1 MELTRTKMIIYAV
14 IGIIALVIAAVIIS
28 MSSKS
33 SNANENDNILSHQA
47 ETEHYDID
55 NRGKE
60 SGRYQQNRG
69 KEVNPLQGDQ
79 AGEDEAVLSYGHQRV
94 PGYSPDERRTG
105 SIPDMDIME
114 EDELDRI
121 QREIEEEN
129 RNYAQRQKAQ
139 EDSISQANVNKGV
152 RQLTGKEPP
161 MDEDESMAREEKAKE
176 AKQKKAKGKSPEK
189 KAVEPES
196 TPSRFSD
203 VTIHRTAKTNAIKAF
218 VHSQQVVRQGS
229 TLKMRVAE
237 DCLTDDGQLLE
248 RNSFVYGLV
257 KKIDGE
263 RVDVEI
269 TNVNVRGNI
278 LPFNKI
284 VYSSDAQRGIR
295 VTNTA
300 KSQAAQEAAGEA
312 VDAASVNTPVAGG
325 GLVGAGVGI
334 VQGALQGTKRVISK
348 NVKDVKVT
356 IKTNYELLFMQP
368 EDIDS
373 SDDFDD

>member
-1 MELTRTKMIIYAV
+1 MELTKTKIIIYAV
-14 IGIIALVIAAVIIS
+14 IGIIILVIAALVIS
-28 MSSKS
+28 MNGKGG
-33 SNANENDNILSHQA
+33 NASEDGNLLSHQA
-47 ETEHYDID
+47 KAEHYDID
-55 NRGKE
+55 NRGKDG
-60 SGRYQQNRG
+60 GRYQQTRG
-69 KEVNPLQGDQ
+69 GDSNPLRGGQ
-79 AGEDEAVLSYGHQRV
+79 AGESEAELSYGRHTSL
-94 PGYSPDERRTG
+94 GYVPDERRMG
-105 SIPDMDIME
+105 SIPDLDIMG

-129 RNYAQRQKAQ
+129 RSYAQRQQLQ
-139 EDSISQANVNKGV
+139 EDSISRANINKGV
-152 RQLTGKEPP
+152 RQLTGKDAPQAEE
-161 MDEDESMAREEKAKE
+161 EDAPKGEK
-176 AKQKKAKGKSPEK
+176 KGKNKKTKGNGQEK
-189 KAVEPES
+189 VATETAVPQ
-196 TPSRFSD
+196 SRFSD

-248 RNSFVYGLV
+248 KNSFVYGIV

-312 VDAASVNTPVAGG
+312 VDAASTNTMVTGG

-334 VQGALQGTKRVISK
+334 VQGAIQGTKRVISK
-348 NVKDVKVT
+348 NIKDVKVT
-356 IKTNYELLFMQP
+356 IKTNYELLFMEP
-368 EDIDS
+368 EEADS